1 MTRTPTVHVTKLKH
15 KFLFASLPPHVIPVS
30 LSLSLSQTVFG
41 ELISVSPNETLSK
54 ALGTFLLER
63 LLSNQQITEAYA
75 RPNTTGGFQE
85 GRRDGRIGGG
95 RGEKAVEG
103 VLTHV

>member
-1 MTRTPTVHVTKLKH
+1 M
-15 KFLFASLPPHVIPVS
+15 
-30 LSLSLSQTVFG
+30 
-41 ELISVSPNETLSK
+41 SPNETLSK

-85 GRRDGRIGGG
+85 GGIDGRV
-95 RGEKAVEG
+95 GEKEEG
-103 VLTHV
+103 WERGKSC

>member
-1 MTRTPTVHVTKLKH
+1 M
-15 KFLFASLPPHVIPVS
+15 
-30 LSLSLSQTVFG
+30 
-41 ELISVSPNETLSK
+41 SPNETLSK

-85 GRRDGRIGGG
+85 GGRDGRVGEKEGGIDGRVGEKEGG
-95 RGEKAVEG
+95 RDGRVGETG
-103 VLTHV
+103 G

>member
-1 MTRTPTVHVTKLKH
+1 MSCYMP
-15 KFLFASLPPHVIPVS
+15 
-30 LSLSLSQTVFG
+30 LSLLPFPPSAFLPSLLSQTVFG
-41 ELISVSPNETLSK
+41 EMIPVSPTEALSK

-85 GRRDGRIGGG
+85 GARERWEGG
-95 RGEKAVEG
+95 RVETTGRWEGEMGRWERRRVGGMVK
-103 VLTHV
+103 

>member
-1 MTRTPTVHVTKLKH
+1 M
-15 KFLFASLPPHVIPVS
+15 
-30 LSLSLSQTVFG
+30 
-41 ELISVSPNETLSK
+41 SPNETLSK

-85 GRRDGRIGGG
+85 GGIDGRVGEKEEGWERREG
-95 RGEKAVEG
+95 RGEGGRVGEG
-103 VLTHV
+103 KKLLKDVLTRVWLNCFILLLVHHCS

>member
-1 MTRTPTVHVTKLKH
+1 M
-15 KFLFASLPPHVIPVS
+15 
-30 LSLSLSQTVFG
+30 FG

-85 GRRDGRIGGG
+85 GRRDGRVGEKKGG

>member
-1 MTRTPTVHVTKLKH
+1 MSCYMP
-15 KFLFASLPPHVIPVS
+15 
-30 LSLSLSQTVFG
+30 LSLLPFPPPTFLPSPLSQTVFG
-41 ELISVSPNETLSK
+41 EMIPVSPTEALSK

-85 GRRDGRIGGG
+85 GARER
-95 RGEKAVEG
+95 
-103 VLTHV
+103 